1 MNLTIDIILIV
12 YFVFLVLIFTFI
24 KKRLNFLTQ
33 KHFKNTKVDELL
45 TINNKLIKIILT
57 LLILMYLS
65 GSYLILLFL

>member
-45 TINNKLIKIILT
+45 TINNKLIKIILI